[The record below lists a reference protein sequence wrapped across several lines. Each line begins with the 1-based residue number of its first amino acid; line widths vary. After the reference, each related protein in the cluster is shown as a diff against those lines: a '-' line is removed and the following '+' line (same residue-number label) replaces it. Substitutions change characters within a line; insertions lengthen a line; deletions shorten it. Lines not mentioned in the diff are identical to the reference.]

1 MADRQR
7 PKVGEILVRAGVIDH
22 QQLKAALGE
31 QTRWGGHLGSTLI
44 KLGFVEEKDLV
55 RALASQLE
63 LPMATLE
70 GKRIPPEVLALV
82 PREVADRERV
92 LPLFVKRDGSRV
104 FLFVGIEDPGN
115 LEAFDDLAFRT
126 GMLIK
131 PVMVAPSELFE
142 AIDRCYHR
150 GPVAEPN
157 PKTASRVTPGTEE
170 LAKHWSQ
177 GTDPSETTNPMLSHP
192 VGGPRSPGATPGRS
206 PVQGVLAPP
215 ASPDGQDRGLDV
227 VVAASRAPD
236 PIPALTSAPVT
247 IPRSSAGSSRPRL
260 VVQALVEIL
269 IERGVVGRDELET
282 KIRDLG
288 LADPGRD

>member
-7 PKVGEILVRAGVIDH
+7 PKVGEILVRAGVIDN
-22 QQLKAALGE
+22 QQLRAALGE

-55 RALASQLE
+55 RALASQLD

-70 GKRIPPEVLALV
+70 GKRIPSEVLALV

-92 LPLFVKRDGSRV
+92 LPLFIKREAGRV

-150 GPVAEPN
+150 TTHVEPD
-157 PKTASRVTPGTEE
+157 PRTASRVTPGTEE
-170 LAKHWSQ
+170 LARHWSQ
-177 GTDPSETTNPMLSHP
+177 SSDLSDTTNPMLGEP
-192 VGGPRSPGATPGRS
+192 VAEVPAPVVAQAVQPPVSRPAVVQITLDAPVRNPGVAEATAPAADPLRESEFPAGPRQ
-206 PVQGVLAPP
+206 V
-215 ASPDGQDRGLDV
+215 PD
-227 VVAASRAPD
+227 AAR
-236 PIPALTSAPVT
+236 L
-247 IPRSSAGSSRPRL
+247 GL
-260 VVQALVEIL
+260 VVRALSEML
-269 IERGVVGRDELET
+269 IEKGVVCRDELAE
-282 KIRDLG
+282 KIRDLE
-288 LADPGRD
+288 LTASGRD

>member
-7 PKVGEILVRAGVIDH
+7 PKVGEILVRAGVIDN
-22 QQLKAALGE
+22 QQLRAALGE

-55 RALASQLE
+55 RALASQLD

-70 GKRIPPEVLALV
+70 GKRIPSEVLALV

-92 LPLFVKRDGSRV
+92 LPLFVKREGGRV
-104 FLFVGIEDPGN
+104 SLFVGIEDPGN

-150 GPVAEPN
+150 TPHVAPEPK
-157 PKTASRVTPGTEE
+157 PAIGVTPGTEE
-170 LAKHWSQ
+170 LARHWSQ
-177 GTDPSETTNPMLSHP
+177 PTDLSETTNPMLGRP
-192 VGGPRSPGATPGRS
+192 VTDSPSPVATSAVAAPTPRPAVAPIPLVEPVRNPVLVPTPARAKDPLAESAPAPGPRP
-206 PVQGVLAPP
+206 
-215 ASPDGQDRGLDV
+215 
-227 VVAASRAPD
+227 APD
-236 PIPALTSAPVT
+236 VA
-247 IPRSSAGSSRPRL
+247 RL
-260 VVQALVEIL
+260 RRLVQALSELL
-269 IERGVVGRDELET
+269 IDKGVVGRDELAAMV
-282 KIRDLG
+282 RDLE
-288 LADPGRD
+288 LAESGRD

>member
-7 PKVGEILVRAGVIDH
+7 PKVGEILVRSGVIDE
-22 QQLKAALGE
+22 QQLKSALGE

-55 RALASQLE
+55 RALASQLD

-92 LPLFVKRDGSRV
+92 MPLFVKREGGRV
-104 FLFVGIEDPGN
+104 FLYVGVEDPGN

-131 PVMVAPSELFE
+131 PVMVAPSELYE

-150 GPVAEPN
+150 AAADEAT
-157 PKTASRVTPGTEE
+157 PKPASVVTPGTEE
-170 LAKHWSQ
+170 LARHWSQ
-177 GTDPSETTNPMLSHP
+177 SAQSSETTSPMAEP
-192 VGGPRSPGATPGRS
+192 GP
-206 PVQGVLAPP
+206 APP
-215 ASPDGQDRGLDV
+215 APSVVMPVPEPSPTTDAVFAPPSVPAAEPGKPSLAL
-227 VVAASRAPD
+227 VVAA
-236 PIPALTSAPVT
+236 L
-247 IPRSSAGSSRPRL
+247 SSL
-260 VVQALVEIL
+260 L
-269 IERGVVGRDELET
+269 IEKGVMTRGEFDER
-282 KIRDLG
+282 IRDLA
-288 LADPGRD
+288 LARQRGD